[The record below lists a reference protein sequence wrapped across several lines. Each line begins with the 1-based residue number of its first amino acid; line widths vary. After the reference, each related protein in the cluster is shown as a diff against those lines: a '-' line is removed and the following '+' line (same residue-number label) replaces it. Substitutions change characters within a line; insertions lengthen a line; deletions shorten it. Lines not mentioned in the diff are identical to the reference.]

1 MLSRYMVDFSK
12 THVPTRFGPVDGQG
26 IPLWDPASFRL
37 KGGPIYHPI
46 VIIQVGLAHY
56 DRTLDGDNE
65 ADELFLK
72 CARWIEEHATEDRLG
87 QFLVWPYTFPLRTP
101 PVKPPWVS
109 GMAQGQALS
118 LLTRLFL
125 KAPSPRTAEVARR
138 AARSFCYSL
147 GDGGVVSE
155 MRSGA
160 LFIEEVAHDPAIQVL
175 NGCLYGLFGLYEY
188 VRVFDDAELRP
199 VLAKCVRGVEEALP
213 LFDMG
218 WWSRY
223 SLGLRWHM
231 APPYYHDVHI
241 RQLEELAVRLER
253 PDFDVYARRWD
264 AYRQSAALGRRR
276 AVQSFIEVN
285 VNRALTVAAHD
296 RFKYRRVEGFGS

>member
-1 MLSRYMVDFSK
+1 M
-12 THVPTRFGPVDGQG
+12 
-26 IPLWDPASFRL
+26 
-37 KGGPIYHPI
+37 
-46 VIIQVGLAHY
+46 
-56 DRTLDGDNE
+56 
-65 ADELFLK
+65 
-72 CARWIEEHATEDRLG
+72 
-87 QFLVWPYTFPLRTP
+87 
-101 PVKPPWVS
+101 
-109 GMAQGQALS
+109 
-118 LLTRLFL
+118 
-125 KAPSPRTAEVARR
+125 
-138 AARSFCYSL
+138 
-147 GDGGVVSE
+147 GVVSE